1 MLGARV
7 QLLASGVRGS
17 VLVLPRDGGRGDVKL
32 TLRGAALACATIAP
46 ASALH
51 ASAAVTR
58 RAASSSPWAPLRARD
73 ADVAERWRRARTA
86 ASDASFLAATA
97 PTRLDVRCAAQEEG
111 GAHAA
116 ACGYALGAN
125 AAPPALRCALR
136 RRPLVIPFGAGAALA
151 VAVAGGAHPLADLV
165 VTLHLGAPFASA
177 PDAAIDIIKASG
189 PGRGEWREAAR
200 TFTWRMGD
208 VAAHTPPQLLQ
219 LHIGARRD
227 ADTVEAEWQ
236 PLHAE
241 LTARVVPSDDAAAS
255 ECAAA
260 LLSGLEAELRQPDG
274 GGVRRSASVRAS
286 VYVTKADAA
295 DALRAATHLR
305 QTPTPMPAPAEA
317 PPHEDD
323 EGASPPAS
331 PAYTAHSSATPDTDG
346 SSSDEDEGDDG
357 SPPASPGSASTHAPP
372 SAEKPLP
379 ATALFAFAGGG
390 DGELS
395 VAAGDALWIL
405 SPEFAGWVM
414 ARRVHDGARGVVPCS
429 VLALEPG
436 ECHHADAKPEDAATA
451 QE

>member
-1 MLGARV
+1 MLGGFA

-32 TLRGAALACATIAP
+32 TLRGAALACATLAP

-51 ASAAVTR
+51 ASAAVAR

-97 PTRLDVRCAAQEEG
+97 PTRLDVRCAAQE
-111 GAHAA
+111 GAPAA

-136 RRPLVIPFGAGAALA
+136 RRPLVIPFGAGAAVA

-200 TFTWRMGD
+200 TFAWRVGD
-208 VAAHTPPQLLQ
+208 VAANAPPQLLQ
-219 LHIGARRD
+219 LHVGARRD
-227 ADTVEAEWQ
+227 ADTVETAWQ

-241 LTARVVPSDDAAAS
+241 LTARVVFSDDGAA

-286 VYVTKADAA
+286 VYVSTADAA

-305 QTPTPMPAPAEA
+305 DTALQPQPAPAEA
-317 PPHEDD
+317 APHEED

-357 SPPASPGSASTHAPP
+357 SPPASPCSAAPHAPP

-395 VAAGDALWIL
+395 VAAGDACVPALWK
-405 SPEFAGWVM
+405 
-414 ARRVHDGARGVVPCS
+414 CS
-429 VLALEPG
+429 VLA
-436 ECHHADAKPEDAATA
+436 C
-451 QE
+451 